1 MPTAATFLTFGLVVF
16 GMALTPGPNMIYLV
30 SRSISQGRVAGL
42 ISLGGV
48 AVGYVFYMLCAAFG
62 ITALM
67 FAVPYAYDALRLAG
81 ALYLLHLAWQ
91 AVKPG
96 GRSPFQVRELPQ
108 DTPRKLFLMGLVTN
122 LLNPKLAMI
131 YVSLLP
137 QFIGP
142 QRGSVLTQSL
152 LLGGLQIVNGIVVNA
167 SIVMVAGSLAAFLA
181 RRPRWLIAQR
191 WLMGTVLGGLAINM
205 ATAARR

>member
-1 MPTAATFLTFGLVVF
+1 MPHTSALLGFALVCLGLV
-16 GMALTPGPNMIYLV
+16 LTPGPNMIYLI
-30 SRSISQGRVAGL
+30 SRSITQGPAAG
-42 ISLGGV
+42 IVSLGGV
-48 AVGYVFYMLCAAFG
+48 ALGFVFYMLCAAFG

-67 FAVPYAYDALRLAG
+67 FAVPYPYEALKIAG

-96 GRSPFQVRELPQ
+96 GRSPFQVKELPQ

-137 QFIGP
+137 QFVAP
-142 QRGSVLTQSL
+142 ERGSVLTQSL
-152 LLGGLQIVNGIVVNA
+152 LLGGLQIVNGVVVNA
-167 SIVMVAGSLAAFLA
+167 VIVCIAGSLAGFLA
-181 RRPRWLIAQR
+181 RRPRWLLAQR
-191 WLMGTVLGGLAINM
+191 WVMGTVLGGLAVNM
-205 ATAARR
+205 ATAARK